1 MAKWT
6 SPVLTDIRNQV
17 GKSVVFSSWKG
28 RSYFR
33 SYVVPTNPKT
43 LKQMANREVHAL
55 LVKRWQEIATT
66 EDIKS
71 AWNAIGAAEA
81 NITGYNAFVKYG
93 RKSMISCDAS
103 ATAGST
109 ITITYTLGLPA
120 AYAMIVAIKPDG
132 TLEIVADAGTLE
144 AGEGKTVTYTVSSTG
159 TYQFFIADS
168 RVLISGDTAPQNY
181 QLITKWMPDYSTG
194 TAKAAD
200 CVVS

>member
-17 GKSVVFSSWKG
+17 GKAVVFSNWKG
-28 RSYFR
+28 RAYFR
-33 SYVVPTNPKT
+33 SYVKPANPRT
-43 LKQMANREVHAL
+43 LKQQANRAVHAL

-71 AWNAIGAAEA
+71 AWNDVGAQEG
-81 NITGYNAFVKYG
+81 NITGYNVFVKYG
-93 RKSMISCDAS
+93 RKSEISCPAS
-103 ATAGST
+103 ATANST

-168 RVLISGDTAPQNY
+168 RVLVQGDTKPKNY
-181 QLITKWMPDYSTG
+181 QLITKWMPDYATG